1 MGKIDIS
8 LLPNVLKRLDSALYE
23 FNDILGTLV
32 DNIRQVKKNI
42 AHVHAAHEHTCCHS
56 FSGITDHKNYNDP
69 YFKICDQKCFE
80 TKFYPDLAPYA
91 VYVLMR
97 EMSEEWDCDNNGE
110 IFTKDFIFDNND
122 TTVPIL
128 LRNIQ
133 RIHTHDET
141 IIRYTW
147 DQYLAT
153 VSQYLYK

>member
-8 LLPNVLKRLDSALYE
+8 LLPNVLKRLDSALYD
-23 FNDILGTLV
+23 FNDILGSMV

-42 AHVHAAHEHTCCHS
+42 AHVHAAHDHACCHS

-69 YFKICDQKCFE
+69 YFKMCDQNCFE

-97 EMSEEWDCDNNGE
+97 EVSEEWDCDNNGE
-110 IFTKDFIFDNND
+110 IFTKDFIFNNQD